1 MALVRTL
8 HLEGVC
14 QKRGHILELCRASLL
29 AQRLKHLPAMWET
42 LVQSLGRE
50 DPLEKEMATHSSI
63 LAWRIPWTEESGGL
77 QSTGVAKSQTRLS
90 DFISL
95 HYDHCSAPTMLL
107 PCFPSD
113 VPLPG
118 VLAEQFPLV
127 PLCFLSLSLQSSC

>member
-1 MALVRTL
+1 MALIRTL

-14 QKRGHILELCRASLL
+14 QKRAHFTA
-29 AQRLKHLPAMWET
+29 PY
-42 LVQSLGRE
+42 
-50 DPLEKEMATHSSI
+50 DHSS
-63 LAWRIPWTEESGGL
+63 T
-77 QSTGVAKSQTRLS
+77 
-90 DFISL
+90 
-95 HYDHCSAPTMLL
+95 PTMLS